1 MAIIFISQ
9 KSEETRGNATSHLQS
24 HPIPKLYIFWTG
36 WNRGWVMA
44 FLFVSLFFLR
54 GDRPSLNPFQV
65 LFHCFLFHWEIQLPP
80 SGYNNNSEKLTV
92 RWSTSPDYFYLDYLH
107 YTMKATWIMC
117 KSDTETKC
125 KSYGVVMNV
134 AGPIN
139 THPAKASTK
148 PPISKYR
155 GIFCKGIVQL
165 YINTSL
171 WKINENMC
179 PSQHISPVYTY
190 HLNCYKFSTSW
201 ARAEFSTV
209 WHRLHSAIITRVWF

>member
-24 HPIPKLYIFWTG
+24 HPIPKLYILWQRMGDGIPLCF
-36 WNRGWVMA
+36 
-44 FLFVSLFFLR
+44 FVSLR
-54 GDRPSLNPFQV
+54 GGIWQAITKSFSSFV
-65 LFHCFLFHWEIQLPP
+65 FCFLFHWEIQLPP
-80 SGYNNNSEKLTV
+80 SGNNNNSEKLTV

-107 YTMKATWIMC
+107 TMKATCIMC

-139 THPAKASTK
+139 THPAKATTK

-165 YINTSL
+165 YTSTSL

-179 PSQHISPVYTY
+179 PSQHV
-190 HLNCYKFSTSW
+190 
-201 ARAEFSTV
+201 
-209 WHRLHSAIITRVWF
+209 